1 MKLKR
6 KHEPIFFGVAMAA
19 VMSFIMSVVMIIRN
33 VGITPMFFKI
43 LLVEWAIGFI
53 AALIPSIFMP
63 PVISKVFNKLVKD

>member
-1 MKLKR
+1 MKLQR
-6 KHEPIFFGVAMAA
+6 KHEPLFFGITMAA

-53 AALIPSIFMP
+53 AALIPSIFMSP
-63 PVISKVFNKLVKD
+63 IISKVFNRLVKD